1 MAMDTTNATA
11 QATIARHLHVASVL
25 EGAQALL
32 AAMRATGCANGR
44 GYYPR
49 EIIAQERRVASLQ
62 ALLDSIEAP
71 E

>member
-1 MAMDTTNATA
+1 MAMHTTDATTA
-11 QATIARHLHVASVL
+11 ALAHHLQVARVL

-32 AAMRATGCANGR
+32 AAMRATGCANGA

-62 ALLDSIEAP
+62 AQLDAIECP

>member
-1 MAMDTTNATA
+1 MVMNTTAA
-11 QATIARHLHVASVL
+11 ATIARHIQTAQVL

-32 AAMRATGCANGR
+32 RAMYQNPCRNGT

-62 ALLDSIEAP
+62 AALDAIACP

>member
-1 MAMDTTNATA
+1 MAMDTTTTA
-11 QATIARHLHVASVL
+11 NEALANHIRIARVL

-32 AAMRATGCANGR
+32 DAMRATGCRNGA

-62 ALLDSIEAP
+62 AQLDGIECP